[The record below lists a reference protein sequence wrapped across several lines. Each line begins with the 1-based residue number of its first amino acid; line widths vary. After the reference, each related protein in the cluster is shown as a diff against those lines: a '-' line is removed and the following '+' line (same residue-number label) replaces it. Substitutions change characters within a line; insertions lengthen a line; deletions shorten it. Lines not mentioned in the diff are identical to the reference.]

1 MSKIHIFI
9 DGTWLFKV
17 CGAGAALS
25 YTTDSP
31 TYPFL
36 IDWNKFDSS
45 LQQHTEQQS
54 NTQIEL
60 GTRFFCT
67 SIFNLPNDFDDWS
80 NRFID
85 ITEGQIKKTKQVVFA
100 KNRFVQAAINSG
112 YSELAIFRPEIKS
125 WIIPKLDE
133 GTYQEKQ
140 VDTTV
145 VALLVKSAITQPED
159 YHAVVTGDA
168 DMIPAIKVAYPEY
181 TKNVLIV
188 STHPDE
194 LDSIRRQ
201 SSFSYFDF
209 SFDLQPFFLQANAEN
224 IITGDYVYRC
234 SECGKIFTTK
244 KEVPQNRQPRCRQ
257 HRG

>member
-1 MSKIHIFI
+1 
-9 DGTWLFKV
+9 
-17 CGAGAALS
+17 
-25 YTTDSP
+25 
-31 TYPFL
+31 
-36 IDWNKFDSS
+36 
-45 LQQHTEQQS
+45 
-54 NTQIEL
+54 
-60 GTRFFCT
+60 
-67 SIFNLPNDFDDWS
+67 
-80 NRFID
+80 
-85 ITEGQIKKTKQVVFA
+85 VFA
-100 KNRFVQAAINSG
+100 KNHFVQAASNSG

-133 GTYQEKQ
+133 GSYQEKQ

-159 YHAVVTGDA
+159 YQAVVTGDA

-234 SECGKIFTTK
+234 FECGKIFTTK
-244 KEVPQNRQPRCRQ
+244 NEVPQNRQPRGKP